1 MTIKEKAAAMK
12 LDSTQMASK
21 SAKIRNL
28 ALSAIIT
35 ALQQNQNDIFQ
46 ANEQDLAEA
55 AENHIPEAVV
65 KRLKFTPQK
74 LSDVVNGIESLIAM
88 PDKVYETQLV
98 RELDEGLVLIRESC
112 PIGVIGVIFE
122 ARPDA
127 LVQIASLC
135 IKSGNCAIL
144 KGGSETKN
152 TNKILFSLIWHAAIE
167 SGLPENCLFQA
178 EQRDEI
184 SELLSCHESVD
195 LLIPRGS
202 NAFVQYI
209 MNHTKIPVMGH
220 ADGICHIYVDESFD
234 IDKAIP
240 VIVDAKTQY
249 TAACNAVETLL
260 VHKDAVSI
268 LMPRLNKVFQEHHIE
283 LRATADIVKQ
293 YGSIEATDED
303 FRTEYL
309 DLILSAK
316 TVENIDEAIVHIN
329 KYGSHHTDCIITE
342 NQEAAEYFMRMV
354 DSAGVYQNCST
365 RFADGFRYGFGAE
378 VGISTGKIH
387 ARGPVGIEGLL
398 TYKYK
403 LYGNGQIVADYASGK
418 KEFHFK
424 DCKK

>member
-12 LDSTQMASK
+12 LDSTLMASK
-21 SAKIRNL
+21 PAEMRNRAL
-28 ALSAIIT
+28 AEIIK
-35 ALQQNQNDIFQ
+35 ALQANQEEIFR

-55 AENHIPEAVV
+55 AENNVPEAVV

-74 LSDVVNGIESLIAM
+74 LSDAVKGIENLIAM

-98 RELDEGLVLIRESC
+98 RELDEGLTLVRESC

-127 LVQIASLC
+127 MVQIASLC

-144 KGGSETKN
+144 KGGSETKH
-152 TNKILFSLIWHAAIE
+152 TNKILFSLIAQSAAK

-209 MNHTKIPVMGH
+209 MDHTKIPVMGH
-220 ADGICHIYVDESFD
+220 ADGICHIYVDKTFD
-234 IDKAIP
+234 IDKAVP
-240 VIVDAKTQY
+240 VLIDAKTQY

-260 VHKDAVSI
+260 VHKDAVDL
-268 LMPRLNKVFQEHHIE
+268 LMPRLNQALKEHQIE
-283 LRATADIVKQ
+283 LRATADIASR
-293 YGSIEATDED
+293 YDSIQATEED
-303 FRTEYL
+303 FETEYL

-329 KYGSHHTDCIITE
+329 QYGSHHTDCIITE
-342 NQEAAEYFMRMV
+342 DREAAEYFMRMV

-378 VGISTGKIH
+378 VGISIGKLH

-424 DCKK
+424 DCM

>member
-12 LDSTQMASK
+12 LDSTLMASK
-21 SAKIRNL
+21 TAEIRNNAL
-28 ALSAIIT
+28 ANIAK
-35 ALQQNQNDIFQ
+35 ALMANQEEIFKE
-46 ANEQDLAEA
+46 NEQDLAEA
-55 AENHIPEAVV
+55 ADHNVPDAVV

-74 LSDVVNGIESLIAM
+74 LSDVTKGIENLIAL
-88 PDKVYETQLV
+88 PDRVYETQFV
-98 RELDEGLVLIRESC
+98 RELDEGLTLVRESC

-144 KGGSETKN
+144 KGGSETKH
-152 TNKILFSLIWHAAIE
+152 TNKVLFSYIYQAAIE

-202 NAFVQYI
+202 NAFVRYI
-209 MNHTKIPVMGH
+209 MDNTKIPVMGH
-220 ADGICHIYVDESFD
+220 ADGICHIYVDKDFD
-234 IDKAIP
+234 IEKAIP
-240 VIVDAKTQY
+240 IIIDAKTQY
-249 TAACNAVETLL
+249 TAACNSVETLL
-260 VHKDAVSI
+260 VHKDAVDKI
-268 LMPRLNKVFQEHHIE
+268 MPRLNEAFQANRIE
-283 LRATADIVKQ
+283 MRATKDIADKYESKEV
-293 YGSIEATDED
+293 SEED
-303 FRTEYL
+303 FATEYL
-309 DLILSAK
+309 DLVISAK
-316 TVENIDEAIVHIN
+316 TVEDIDAAILHIN

-342 NQEAAEYFMRMV
+342 DREAAEHFMKMV

-403 LYGNGQIVADYASGK
+403 LYGNGQIVSDYASGK
-418 KEFHFK
+418 KELHFK
-424 DCKK
+424 DIV